1 MIYIRIAE
9 VLNIKGGHFREAV
22 VEKRQNSM
30 REKNRKDCPVF
41 KKSLFSFRAKNLTKQ
56 RKSVKVFSIFNPSQ
70 NHG

>member
-1 MIYIRIAE
+1 MIYIRITE

-41 KKSLFSFRAKNLTKQ
+41 KKSFF
-56 RKSVKVFSIFNPSQ
+56 
-70 NHG
+70 

>member
-30 REKNRKDCPVF
+30 REKNRNDAFLRPF
-41 KKSLFSFRAKNLTKQ
+41 ILAFA
-56 RKSVKVFSIFNPSQ
+56 RKI
-70 NHG
+70 